1 MTNISNQET
10 ADKGGEFVPGNT
22 VALKTAVEFVDGTYD
37 SDDLFVVLRN
47 HHCGITIH
55 SNGYQLTVA
64 NAEIRLATTEEC
76 SIGKRSPQE
85 AT

>member
-1 MTNISNQET
+1 MTNISNQDT
-10 ADKGGEFVPGNT
+10 ADKGGKFAPGAI
-22 VALKTAVEFVDGTYD
+22 VALKTEVQFVDGTYD
-37 SDDLFVVLRN
+37 SEDLFIVLRN
-47 HHCGITIH
+47 HNCGVTIH